1 MPMPESDENK
11 LITLSVRTLWAIAL
25 SLVLTVT
32 SFVMGYNR
40 IIQGQQEIAVQL
52 QLNNQEQKYINAD
65 QKKDLNALELRISK
79 MEK

>member
-1 MPMPESDENK
+1 MPESDENK